1 MRISRGRTIL
11 KHMVQVTAIALTVGL
26 LMYFAVTQVLIDDLA
41 NSLIR
46 FAQQGATT
54 VETYVSRRILEAQSI
69 AANSIIS
76 NTKLPLDQRLAE
88 LKKQLELDI
97 YRRLS
102 IADTEGNSVT
112 MDGTRLNISD
122 REYFIEAMKGDS
134 FVTDPF
140 ISRVDGTMVIVF
152 SVPIINGD
160 NVVGILYATYDADV
174 LSLMTDRIKLSDS
187 GSTYMLNSRGDVIA
201 HDNRELVYN
210 ITNDMENAKDNSE
223 LDKLA
228 RLEAKMV
235 AGLTGTG
242 EYRYNGIAKYMGYCP
257 VGDTGWSIAVTS
269 SKREVFSKLNS
280 VSTVLLGLVIA
291 ASFIIAFV
299 LSRSRV
305 LTSDLKKQK
314 VSTLRIAEFM
324 NLLAI
329 TIRLDGA
336 ILTTNRH
343 AEEGLIYFSKFAS
356 RSIKNINELLSE
368 EDREKLSVI
377 ISSLTGQSG
386 GVSFEL
392 ALSCGNSRK
401 VFIYCTIVCD
411 KEDNNV
417 LEILAIDITKRVE
430 QENKLQRSFKELTQ
444 VYGELAASEDRIRQ
458 LAYRDSLTGL
468 PNRTALYDIIEK
480 VLTGPDKPDKCAL
493 VYLDLDNFKYV
504 NDSFGHLSGDLLL
517 EEIGSRLR
525 SSILPEDTVARF
537 EGDEFVIFIHKFST
551 IDEIKSRLD
560 TISRIFSEPFKVMK
574 NTLHVS
580 VSSGIS
586 IYPYHAT
593 TTEGLIKSSDVA
605 MYRAKKDGKNKHIV
619 YKQEMDKDFSER
631 IDMENGLRKAIE
643 DKEFLLHYQPQLDL
657 GTGEI
662 IGFEALIRWMRP
674 HYGLI
679 APLRFI
685 GIAEETGLIVQ
696 IGRWVLQTA
705 CEFMKE
711 LNDTMNSSYKVSVNI
726 SVVQL
731 MQGDF
736 TSMIKEVL
744 EITGLPPRLLEL
756 ELTES
761 KLLEMVELNMLKL
774 IELRSYGVQI
784 SIDDFGKGFSS
795 LSYLKQLPIDTLKID
810 KSFVDDIPEND
821 NSMIESIIHIG
832 HRRNLA
838 VVAEGV
844 EKYEQVEFLARY
856 KCDRVQGYYFSK
868 PVPENEVRE
877 LIEKRM

>member
-1 MRISRGRTIL
+1 MRISRGNTIL
-11 KHMVQVTAIALTVGL
+11 RYMIQVGAIALTVGL
-26 LMYFAVTQVLIDDLA
+26 LMYSAATRVLVTDLE

-54 VETYVSRRILEAQSI
+54 VETYVTGRISEAQSI

-76 NTKLPLDQRLAE
+76 NPKLPLEQRLAE
-88 LKKQLELDI
+88 LRRQLDLDI

-102 IADTEGNSVT
+102 IADAEGNSVT
-112 MDGTRLNISD
+112 TDGTILNISD
-122 REYFIEAMKGDS
+122 RAYFVESMKGKS

-140 ISRVDGTMVIVF
+140 TSRVDNSMVIVF
-152 SVPIINGD
+152 SVPIIHEN
-160 NVVGILYATYDADV
+160 NVVGVLYATYDADV
-174 LSLMTDRIKLSDS
+174 LSLMTDQIKLNNS
-187 GSTYMLNSRGDVIA
+187 GSTYMLSSQGVVIA

-210 ITNDMENAKDNSE
+210 RTNDIENAKDNAK

-228 RLEAKMV
+228 RLEAQMV
-235 AGLTGTG
+235 AGQTGTG
-242 EYRYNGIAKYMGYCP
+242 EYSYNGVAKYMGYCP
-257 VGDTGWSIAVTS
+257 VGDTGWSISATS
-269 SKREVFSKLNS
+269 TKKEVFSKLNS
-280 VSTVLLGLVIA
+280 VSTILLGLVVA
-291 ASFIIAFV
+291 TSFIIAFV
-299 LSRSRV
+299 MSKSRV
-305 LTSDLKKQK
+305 LTSDLKRQK

-329 TIRLDGA
+329 TIKLDGT
-336 ILTTNRH
+336 ILTSNRH
-343 AEEGLIYFSKFAS
+343 AEEGLMYFSKFAQ
-356 RSIKNINELLSE
+356 RDIKNLNELLSE
-368 EDREKLSVI
+368 EEREKLSMVA
-377 ISSLTGQSG
+377 SSMSGQSG

-392 ALSCGNSRK
+392 ALSYGNSRTIF
-401 VFIYCTIVCD
+401 VYCTIVCD
-411 KEDNNV
+411 KEDDNV
-417 LEILAIDITKRVE
+417 LEILAIDITGRVE

-458 LAYRDSLTGL
+458 LAFKDPLTGL
-468 PNRTALYDIIEK
+468 PNRIALYDIIDK
-480 VLTGPDKPDKCAL
+480 ALNGSDKPDKCAL
-493 VYLDLDNFKYV
+493 VYMDLDNFKYV

-525 SSILPEDTVARF
+525 SAIPPEDTVARF
-537 EGDEFVIFIHKFST
+537 EGDEFVIFIPKYSN
-551 IDEIKSRLD
+551 IDEIRSRLD
-560 TISRIFSEPFKVMK
+560 AISRIFNEPFKVMK
-574 NTLHVS
+574 NTLYVS

-586 IYPYHAT
+586 LYPYHAT
-593 TTEGLIKSSDVA
+593 STEGLIKSSDVA
-605 MYRAKKDGKNKHIV
+605 MYRAKNDGKNKHIV
-619 YKQEMDKDFSER
+619 FKQEMDKDFSER

-643 DKEFLLHYQPQLDL
+643 GKEFLLYYQPQLDL
-657 GTGEI
+657 RTGDI

-674 HYGLI
+674 GYGLI
-679 APLRFI
+679 APLKFI
-685 GIAEETGLIVQ
+685 GIAEETGLIMQ

-711 LNDTMNSSYKVSVNI
+711 LNDTKNSSYKVSVNI

-736 TSMIKEVL
+736 VSMVKEIL
-744 EITGLPPRLLEL
+744 EITGFSARLLEL

-761 KLLEMVELNMLKL
+761 RLLEMVELNMQKL
-774 IELRSYGVQI
+774 IELRSHGVQI

-810 KSFVDDIPEND
+810 KSFVDDIPGND

-844 EKYEQVEFLARY
+844 EKREQVEFLARY
-856 KCDRVQGYYFSK
+856 ECDRVQGYYFSK
-868 PVPENEVRE
+868 PVPENMVRK
-877 LIEKRM
+877 LIEEGP